1 MGDDEEEELCEL
13 DEVGFKKKNKLF

>member
-13 DEVGFKKKNKLF
+13 DEVGFKKKNKSF

>member
-13 DEVGFKKKNKLF
+13 DEVGFKKKNKFF